1 MNIINTHQEIL
12 NGFICRIF
20 AAIGLNEA
28 DQKQAAAVLLAAD
41 LRGVESHGLARLS
54 GYIRLWEK
62 KRINARPN
70 IRVVHELAT
79 TATVDGDEGLG
90 LVVAPFAMDL
100 AISKAKQYGSAWVA
114 VKNSNH
120 FGIAAYHAM
129 MALPEDMIGIA
140 MTNASPLVAP
150 TFSIER
156 MLGTNPMCFAFPAK
170 KYDPIVID
178 MATAAAANGKLE
190 IAQRANKKIPE
201 GWLQTKEGNASSDPN
216 ELKNGGS
223 LLPLGSD
230 IAHGSHKG
238 FGLSATADILS
249 AVLSGAN
256 FGPWVPPFVSFLEPA
271 ENPVGKGIGHFFG
284 AMRIDGFRAKED
296 YYQSIDTWIERF
308 KAAKPK
314 DANQPLIIPGEPEMM
329 AYRNYSKIGIPIN
342 QIVYED
348 LKKMAAE
355 LKVNMDF

>member
-1 MNIINTHQEIL
+1 MNNLNIPQEIL

-100 AISKAKQYGSAWVA
+100 AISKANQYGSAWVA

-201 GWLQTKEGNASSDPN
+201 GWLQTKDGNASSDPN

-223 LLPLGSD
+223 R
-230 IAHGSHKG
+230 IQN
-238 FGLSATADILS
+238 GLKFIQIKMI
-249 AVLSGAN
+249 AVL
-256 FGPWVPPFVSFLEPA
+256 
-271 ENPVGKGIGHFFG
+271 
-284 AMRIDGFRAKED
+284 
-296 YYQSIDTWIERF
+296 
-308 KAAKPK
+308 
-314 DANQPLIIPGEPEMM
+314 
-329 AYRNYSKIGIPIN
+329 
-342 QIVYED
+342 
-348 LKKMAAE
+348 
-355 LKVNMDF
+355 